1 MADDGVTLQ
10 LSDDEALVLFEWLSR
25 MDNEDALTSLANRSE
40 QRVLWD
46 VVAMLEPQIDDLF
59 RPDYAELVQAATD
72 RLAPRDSEQARG

>member
-46 VVAMLEPQIDDLF
+46 VVAMLEPQIDELF
-59 RPDYAELVQAATD
+59 EPDYKELVQAATE
-72 RLAPRDSEQARG
+72 RLDPTDSEQP